1 MTFVRGCHIPFAGFT
16 AQVIVLFLIAGYLPI
31 YLKRM
36 QNCRDPDIYS
46 RDRIHAKQHFCLS
59 ISLRHKN
66 VTEFTIETLR
76 QKAKF
81 LGRNCV

>member
-1 MTFVRGCHIPFAGFT
+1 
-16 AQVIVLFLIAGYLPI
+16 
-31 YLKRM
+31 M
-36 QNCRDPDIYS
+36 QNFRDLDIYS